1 MRLKDLFI
9 PENKNVWLT
18 ALFYIALIVVGRLSA
33 TEFVIVYALETVIIG
48 VFHGI
53 KMLTI
58 TFLSSGM
65 KDNRG
70 NGIGLT
76 LFFLVHY
83 GFFVF
88 IQTTFFFVFLSM
100 GDSRIS
106 SSFGISN
113 FLTIFQLEGVK
124 IALVIMLFSYV
135 LKYWFN
141 FYSNKRYQR
150 INLGLYMFQPYVRT
164 VIQQFVAII
173 PGFFIVFGNGGLA
186 VAIVLILIRTTV
198 DLFFAQIKT
207 NEVAFQKAVNFFMK
221 DYKGNNDKR
230 LEEEKVVQFL
240 KLIIEDE

>member
-18 ALFYIALIVVGRLSA
+18 ALFYIALIIVGRLSA
-33 TEFVIVYALETVIIG
+33 TEFVIVYALKTVIIG

-58 TFLSSGM
+58 TFLSSEM
-65 KDNRG
+65 KHNRG
-70 NGIGLT
+70 NGVGLT

-100 GDSRIS
+100 GDDRIS
-106 SSFGISN
+106 SSFGVSN
-113 FLTIFQLEGVK
+113 FLTIFQFEGVR
-124 IALVIMLFSYV
+124 IALILIMISHAF
-135 LKYWFN
+135 KYWFN
-141 FYSNKRYQR
+141 FYKNKRYQEV
-150 INLGLYMFQPYVRT
+150 NLALYMFQPYVRII
-164 VIQQFVAII
+164 IQQFVAII

-186 VAIVLILIRTTV
+186 VAIVLILIRTVV
-198 DLFFAQIKT
+198 DLFFVKIKT
-207 NEVAFQKAVNFFMK
+207 SEAAFQKAVDFFMK
-221 DYKGNNDKR
+221 DYKGSNDKR

-240 KLIIEDE
+240 KLIIEE

>member
-18 ALFYIALIVVGRLSA
+18 ALFYIALIIVGRLSA

-58 TFLSSGM
+58 TFLSSEM
-65 KDNRG
+65 KHNRG
-70 NGIGLT
+70 NGVGLT

-106 SSFGISN
+106 SSFGVSN
-113 FLTIFQLEGVK
+113 FLTIFQFEGVR
-124 IALVIMLFSYV
+124 IALILIMISHAF
-135 LKYWFN
+135 KYWFN
-141 FYSNKRYQR
+141 FYKNKRYQEV
-150 INLGLYMFQPYVRT
+150 NLALYMFQPYVRII
-164 VIQQFVAII
+164 IQQFVAII

-186 VAIVLILIRTTV
+186 VAIVLILIRTVV
-198 DLFFAQIKT
+198 DLFFAKIKT
-207 NEVAFQKAVNFFMK
+207 SEAAFQKAVDFFMK

-230 LEEEKVVQFL
+230 LEEENVVQFL
-240 KLIIEDE
+240 KLIIEE